1 MIKQRAFQNVLVS
14 ILTIV
19 VGILLCFANSE
30 DILRVVFIA
39 IGIIIIW
46 GGITSLFSNR
56 YIVDEK
62 EKNISF
68 IISMITIITGFLLI
82 YLYNQVAQLIIGF
95 FLIALPTVK
104 IISFNDHKEVLKKE
118 LFKIIIGVIVLVC
131 GIGSIM
137 DIILKILGVVV
148 IILSLIYMIYNI
160 YLIIKINKI
169 ERQEIEDSEVIDV

>member
-1 MIKQRAFQNVLVS
+1 MVKQRAFQNILIS

-19 VGILLCFANSE
+19 VGILLCFANSQE
-30 DILRVVFIA
+30 ILRVVFITM
-39 IGIIIIW
+39 GIIIIW
-46 GGITSLFSNR
+46 GGITSLFSNK

-62 EKNISF
+62 ERNISF
-68 IISMITIITGFLLI
+68 VISMVTIIVGFLLM
-82 YLYNQVAQLIIGF
+82 YLYNQVAQLIVGV
-95 FLIALPTVK
+95 FLVALPIVK
-104 IISFNDHKEVLKKE
+104 IISFKDHKDVLKKE
-118 LFKIIIGVIVLVC
+118 LSKIIIGIIVLVC

-160 YLIIKINKI
+160 YLIIKVNKI